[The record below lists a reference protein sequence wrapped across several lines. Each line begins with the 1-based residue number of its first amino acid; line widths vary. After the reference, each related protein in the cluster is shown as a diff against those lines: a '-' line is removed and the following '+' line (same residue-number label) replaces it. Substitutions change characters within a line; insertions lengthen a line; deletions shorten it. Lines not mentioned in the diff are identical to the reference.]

1 MNDKKIKMLIGMLI
15 SYLIILTFVYIL
27 KFFTEDEFTWELSTS
42 ESLTVLTAYIF
53 SEIISIKEK
62 LIDKE

>member
-1 MNDKKIKMLIGMLI
+1 MDYKKIKMLIGMLI
-15 SYLIILTFVYIL
+15 TYLSILIFVYIL
-27 KFFTEDEFTWELSTS
+27 KFFTQDEFTWEMSTS

-53 SEIISIKEK
+53 SEIIAIKGE